1 MPWTRGELGLL
12 FGELMTRH
20 YDPLYARSQGGHLAA
35 LPEASHVSTA
45 SLDDAHIDHVAR
57 RIVGGPD

>member
-1 MPWTRGELGLL
+1 
-12 FGELMTRH
+12 MTRH

-35 LPEASHVSTA
+35 LPEANHVSTA